1 MPEGQDQQEKTEKAT
16 PKKRSEARKKGDV
29 AKSREVPSVAVL
41 LAGLSTLCLFGPF
54 MYSHMNSLMK
64 RSFLLIKTP
73 VLDLPGLLTIS
84 EDVVLQFIVIVI
96 PVMAAV
102 ALIAVLSNLM
112 QVGVMF
118 SWKKLAPE
126 FSKIS
131 PMKGLSR
138 LFSKQSFMELF
149 KSLTK
154 LAIVG
159 GIAYWTIKGEM
170 EQIQNLGRIEVL
182 GIALYILKVILKIFL
197 RVCIVMIIVA
207 VIDYTFQ
214 KWQFEEKLKMTKQE
228 VKEEYKQ
235 SEGDPLVKSRIRRT
249 QLEAARKRMM
259 QEVPKADVVVTNP
272 VHLALAVKYDSSVMN
287 APRVVAKGAELIA
300 ERIKTLARENA
311 VPIVENKELAQNL
324 YKMVDIGD
332 EVPSDFYQAIA
343 EVLAYVYRL
352 KGKVA

>member
-16 PKKRSEARKKGDV
+16 PKKRSKARKDGDV
-29 AKSREVPSVAVL
+29 AKSREVASVAVL
-41 LAGLSTLCLFGPF
+41 LAGLSTLYLFGPF
-54 MYSHMNSLMK
+54 MHSHMSYLMK
-64 RSFLLIKTP
+64 RSFLLIRTP
-73 VLDLPGLLTIS
+73 VLDLPRLLTIS
-84 EDVVLQFIVIVI
+84 EDVVLQFILIVM
-96 PVMAAV
+96 PMMAAV
-102 ALIAVLSNLM
+102 VLIAVLSNLM
-112 QVGVMF
+112 QVGFIF
-118 SWKKLAPE
+118 SWKKLTPK

-131 PMKGLSR
+131 PMKGLKQ

-159 GIAYWTIKGEM
+159 GIAYWTVKGEM
-170 EQIQNLGRIEVL
+170 HQLQNLGRIEVL
-182 GIALYILKVILKIFL
+182 GIVLYILKVILKIFL
-197 RVCIVMIIVA
+197 RVCIVMVVLA

-214 KWQFEEKLKMTKQE
+214 KWHFEEKLKMTKQE

-235 SEGDPLVKSRIRRT
+235 SEGDPQVKSRIRRT

-272 VHLALAVKYDSSVMN
+272 IHLALAIKYDSLVMN

-300 ERIKTLARENA
+300 ERIKMLARENA
-311 VPIVENKELAQNL
+311 VPIVENKELARNL
-324 YKMVDIGD
+324 YKMVDIGG

-352 KGKVA
+352 KGKV